1 MLRVDTRS
9 RLLTDVRG
17 DVMTR
22 VEPDVIDI
30 ALTLETKSV
39 SNAVN

>member
-1 MLRVDTRS
+1 MLSVDTRS
-9 RLLTDVRG
+9 TLLTVVRG

-30 ALTLETKSV
+30 AFTLETKSV